1 MASWAPWVS
10 RRRASDLGRRGGS
23 RRRQGMRSRAGG
35 SSGGRG
41 RRRIARRQG
50 CIRSRSCQTSIERM
64 WRRRKGGGRPLADI
78 DTRDGRIGPHAP
90 VAPRDIVRATA
101 CLNGAVTTG
110 RTRPGRTDSDLGVG
124 PTGRPVGSAGRARP
138 LPVDGAEGGAR
149 ASGDAPANGR
159 CGLGHRLAPPRQPGR
174 ARASPACGAR
184 ARRIVPDTD
193 SVQYSVRPSSPP
205 KARLVVDIP
214 AGLRH
219 TTWGSARWLSSH
231 T

>member
-90 VAPRDIVRATA
+90 VPPRDIVRATA
-101 CLNGAVTTG
+101 CLNGVVTTG

-124 PTGRPVGSAGRARP
+124 PPGRLDGPARRAGRGLCRWTGPRVGRGRPVMRPRMAGAASATAWRRRVSPAAPAPARRAARGRAGSCPTPTRCNTACARP
-138 LPVDGAEGGAR
+138 RRRRPGWWWTSLRGCATRPGVRHGG
-149 ASGDAPANGR
+149 
-159 CGLGHRLAPPRQPGR
+159 
-174 ARASPACGAR
+174 
-184 ARRIVPDTD
+184 
-193 SVQYSVRPSSPP
+193 
-205 KARLVVDIP
+205 
-214 AGLRH
+214 
-219 TTWGSARWLSSH
+219 
-231 T
+231 